1 MIPKQKLCNGCNQLK
16 VIWKAHGKEKYCKE
30 CWYSIER
37 PKALAKPTSKP
48 NPVSKKMSKT
58 MSEYEKKRTAFL
70 ALHPFCQAR
79 LAGCHITASQIHH
92 KAGRG
97 ENHNNMSTWLGVCHS
112 CHEYIELHP
121 NEAKELG
128 FSVNRLDKE

>member
-16 VIWKAHGKEKYCKE
+16 VIWKAHGKEKYCKD

-58 MSEYEKKRTAFL
+58 MSEYERKRVAFF

-79 LAGCHITASQIHH
+79 LAGCTIGAAQIHH

-97 ENHNNMSTWLGVCHS
+97 ENHNNMSTWLGACAS

-128 FSVNRLDKE
+128 FSINRLDKE

>member
-1 MIPKQKLCNGCNQLK
+1 MIPKQKLCNGCNQMK
-16 VIWKAHGKEKYCKE
+16 VIWKAHGKEKYCKD

>member
-1 MIPKQKLCNGCNQLK
+1 MIPKQKLCNGCNQMK
-16 VIWKAHGKEKYCKE
+16 VIWKAHGKEKYCKD

-48 NPVSKKMSKT
+48 NPISKKMSKT

>member
-1 MIPKQKLCNGCNQLK
+1 MIPKQKLCNGCNQMK
-16 VIWKAHGKEKYCKE
+16 VIWKAHRKEKYCKD

-58 MSEYEKKRTAFL
+58 MSEYERKRVAFF

-79 LAGCHITASQIHH
+79 LAGCTIGAAQIHH

-97 ENHNNMSTWLGVCHS
+97 ENHNNMSTWLGVCAS

>member
-1 MIPKQKLCNGCNQLK
+1 MK
-16 VIWKAHGKEKYCKE
+16 VIWKAHGKEKYCKD

-58 MSEYEKKRTAFL
+58 MSEYERKRVAFF

-79 LAGCHITASQIHH
+79 LAGCTISAAQIHH
-92 KAGRG
+92 KAGRN
-97 ENHNNMSTWLGVCHS
+97 ENHNNMSTWLGVCAS

>member
-16 VIWKAHGKEKYCKE
+16 VIWKAHGKEKYCKD

-58 MSEYEKKRTAFL
+58 MSEYEKKRTAFF

-128 FSVNRLDKE
+128 FSVNRLDKK

>member
-1 MIPKQKLCNGCNQLK
+1 MK
-16 VIWKAHGKEKYCKE
+16 VIWKAHGKEKYCKD

-58 MSEYEKKRTAFL
+58 MSEYERKRVAFF

-79 LAGCHITASQIHH
+79 LAGCTIGATDIHH
-92 KAGRG
+92 LYSGKDRSKYYLVMNTWKAVCR
-97 ENHNNMSTWLGVCHS
+97 NCHDYIHNKLSEKDAIALD
-112 CHEYIELHP
+112 LKR
-121 NEAKELG
+121 KE
-128 FSVNRLDKE
+128 

>member
-1 MIPKQKLCNGCNQLK
+1 MIPKQKLCNGCNQMK
-16 VIWKAHGKEKYCKE
+16 VIWKAHGKEKYCKD

-58 MSEYEKKRTAFL
+58 MSEYERKRVAFF

-79 LAGCHITASQIHH
+79 LAGCTIGAAQIHH

-97 ENHNNMSTWLGVCHS
+97 ENHNKISTWLGVCAS

>member
-1 MIPKQKLCNGCNQLK
+1 MIPKQKLCNGCNQMK
-16 VIWKAHGKEKYCKE
+16 VIWKAHGKEKYCKD

-58 MSEYEKKRTAFL
+58 MSEYERKRVAFF

-79 LAGCHITASQIHH
+79 LAGCTIGVAQIHH

-97 ENHNNMSTWLGVCHS
+97 ENHNNMSTWLGVCAS

>member
-16 VIWKAHGKEKYCKE
+16 VIWKAHGKEKYCKD